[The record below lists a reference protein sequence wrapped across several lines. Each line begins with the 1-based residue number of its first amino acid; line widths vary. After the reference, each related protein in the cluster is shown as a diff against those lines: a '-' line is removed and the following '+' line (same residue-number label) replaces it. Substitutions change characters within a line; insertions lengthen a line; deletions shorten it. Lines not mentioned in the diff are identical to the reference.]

1 MRLPTLRIG
10 SKLDKD
16 LRAAVASG
24 NVAKVIEA
32 LKAGDAA
39 VKKFETQCATCAK
52 ELEKNA
58 EAVAKKTAARQRQE
72 TAKQEKQSK
81 KQEKQ
86 KSTFSNRR
94 SASGDDGGG
103 KAAAAMSEE
112 DAKVLGRGEEYTAL
126 DGAKKLRDM
135 EQYSAELAETYA
147 PSWEVLLVAG
157 LGDAQWVKDSKRAVE
172 LFSRGNK
179 NENNNRETTSLDA
192 IAEEHAKWCRTASGQ
207 LSKLCDK
214 LGDVTF
220 VGSLALSASMALESQ
235 AAVMMQS
242 APEAVFFQVD
252 KDGNSAAPA
261 TFDWMIDEVARWS
274 THTPPIEAASLTGR
288 VVSSAPLATNV

>member
-39 VKKFETQCATCAK
+39 VKKFETQCAMCAK

-135 EQYSAELAETYA
+135 EQYSA
-147 PSWEVLLVAG
+147 
-157 LGDAQWVKDSKRAVE
+157 
-172 LFSRGNK
+172 
-179 NENNNRETTSLDA
+179 
-192 IAEEHAKWCRTASGQ
+192 
-207 LSKLCDK
+207 
-214 LGDVTF
+214 
-220 VGSLALSASMALESQ
+220 
-235 AAVMMQS
+235 
-242 APEAVFFQVD
+242 
-252 KDGNSAAPA
+252 
-261 TFDWMIDEVARWS
+261 
-274 THTPPIEAASLTGR
+274 
-288 VVSSAPLATNV
+288 